1 MLNVICLKGGSEMKE
16 IYKYFYVIALV
27 LLVAGFGEHSFGE
40 GHRLLCEDSKLCY
53 VEIDIFEFSDPSS
66 TNCNSDESVVS
77 VIIKGDTL
85 YNEMPDVV
93 DEYGQFSFS
102 KEIESRYFS
111 IDEIDEQSLKLASET
126 ENEVHTKDDGVTK
139 VRHED
144 GTRLEFHTKIKLM
157 DIDRTRCGKQV
168 IDLIGKIKGTDI
180 KIQGVGEINLVGG
193 NTDKENLN
201 GPPLEN
207 PACTNNIKNTNNT
220 NCQ

>member
-27 LLVAGFGEHSFGE
+27 LLVAGFGQSSISQD
-40 GHRLLCEDSKLCY
+40 RLPCEDLKLCY

-85 YNEMPDVV
+85 YNEMPEVV

-102 KEIESRYFS
+102 KEIESRDFS
-111 IDEIDEQSLKLASET
+111 IDEIDEQSLKLAST
-126 ENEVHTKDDGVTK
+126 ESNEVHVKTDGTK

-207 PACTNNIKNTNNT
+207 PACTNKKETINNP